1 MIKYSQEDISYIRK
15 KSLAYRGVL
24 IIINLAK
31 KANTRYSGAF
41 TVQWVIDGRLQES
54 ECLGL
59 SVKPLSQITLNTS
72 LLNTTRRVNHL
83 MKPYTNTAELIATFE
98 SEIKTLTDNI
108 TTLKSEPQSINEQI
122 LLKYIDTASTGKT
135 KDFVR
140 SLDIKSERGS
150 FFSSGD
156 VSKLIKNGA
165 EDISPNLLAIAR
177 TVVSMKNKNG
187 KHR

>member
-1 MIKYSQEDISYIRK
+1 
-15 KSLAYRGVL
+15 
-24 IIINLAK
+24 
-31 KANTRYSGAF
+31 
-41 TVQWVIDGRLQES
+41 
-54 ECLGL
+54 
-59 SVKPLSQITLNTS
+59 
-72 LLNTTRRVNHL
+72 